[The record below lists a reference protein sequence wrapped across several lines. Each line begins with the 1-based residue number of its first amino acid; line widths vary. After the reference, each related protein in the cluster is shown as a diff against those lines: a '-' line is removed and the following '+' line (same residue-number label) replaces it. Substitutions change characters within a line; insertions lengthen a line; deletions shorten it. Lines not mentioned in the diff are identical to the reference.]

1 MNYRLFLM
9 ASFMMCTFV
18 ACHSSSK
25 YQKGFAVESTSE
37 EDSKEEITGLH
48 KDSVAFETRPG
59 SVLMTGFAH
68 IRLTPVYKVNY
79 RKDNKSSF
87 VGSNSFMRPDE
98 TENTEGNIWNNHIMP
113 GFEIVYGFN
122 MLNVSYS
129 EFRNNKQKNFFEKPV
144 LIRAL
149 YYPSNTSDTLNF
161 KPIKRNF
168 YIVSVYNEDTNK
180 DKFINQNDLRRL
192 MLFNLNGEFQ
202 KFLIPENYS
211 VTKSEYDSEN
221 DLMFVFAK
229 FDENGNGI
237 REDKEPVHVFW
248 IDLEDPSKTG
258 RQF

>member
-1 MNYRLFLM
+1 MNYRLFLIG
-9 ASFMMCTFV
+9 SFIISSLI
-18 ACHSSSK
+18 ACRSSSK
-25 YQKGFAVESTSE
+25 FQKGFAVESTSE

-48 KDSVAFETRPG
+48 KDSITFETRPG
-59 SVLMTGFAH
+59 SVLLTAYSH

-79 RKDNKSSF
+79 KKDKSSF
-87 VGSNSFMRPDE
+87 VGSNSFMRSE
-98 TENTEGNIWNNHIMP
+98 ESENTEGNIWNNHIMP

-122 MLNVSYS
+122 MLNISYS

-144 LIRAL
+144 LLRAL

-168 YIVSVYNEDTNK
+168 YIASVYNEDTNK
-180 DKFINQNDLRRL
+180 DKYINQNDLRRL

-211 VTKSEYDSEN
+211 VTKSEYDPEN

-229 FDENGNGI
+229 LDENGNGS

-248 IDLEDPSKTG
+248 IDLKDPSKTG